1 MTRDDIEHLA
11 EVAEFMPAGTIRTS
25 ASRRSAPERAASRP
39 ISGRSKSP
47 PLRPVYSFAGERR
60 PSIDLRVCEK
70 VRAGPLTEA
79 DLDGFVG
86 RMLWAIHMGAKYSHQ
101 FRSHLGNPEQ

>member
-11 EVAEFMPAGTIRTS
+11 EVAES
-25 ASRRSAPERAASRP
+25 
-39 ISGRSKSP
+39 
-47 PLRPVYSFAGERR
+47 VFAQ
-60 PSIDLRVCEK
+60 
-70 VRAGPLTEA
+70 VRASGPLTEA